1 MDLYKDSGKLR
12 LFIKIILGL
21 NLLILATNL
30 FYGWI
35 ENNFNYSRLIGNVL
49 VSIALIISIRNYKKT
64 KKELN

>member
-1 MDLYKDSGKLR
+1 MDLYKYSDKLH
-12 LFIKIILGL
+12 LLIKIILGL
-21 NLLILATNL
+21 NLLILVTNL

-49 VSIALIISIRNYKKT
+49 VSIALIINIRNYNKT